1 VANDQSLDRRT
12 ILTFAFGGP
21 TALTLA
27 AGMFGVGVDD
37 AFAGQSSAP
46 RPAGRTIRRVVTAH
60 NAEGRSFIAVDDSV
74 PIADVWRTQS
84 DRPIGTVP
92 GDEKLLVTRATGETR
107 FFLASIAPSRDPKP
121 TLENRIG
128 FHRTG
133 GVAYCYILNGE
144 LVFLVDTQEV
154 RVRAGDLV
162 VERNTMHSWRNEG
175 AEPVTMAITVVSA
188 IA

>member
-1 VANDQSLDRRT
+1 MANEMLFDRRT
-12 ILTFAFGGP
+12 ILTLALGGP
-21 TALTLA
+21 AAITLA
-27 AGMFGVGVDD
+27 AGVFEEAAAAQGT
-37 AFAGQSSAP
+37 P
-46 RPAGRTIRRVVTAH
+46 RPPARTVRRVVTAH
-60 NAEGRSFIAVDDSV
+60 NAEGRSFIAIDDSV
-74 PIADVWRTQS
+74 PMSEIWRTQP

-92 GDEKLLVTRATGETR
+92 GDEKLLVERATGETR
-107 FFLASIAPSRDPKP
+107 FFLAAIPPSGDPKP
-121 TLENRIG
+121 DLQNRLG

-175 AEPVTMAITVVSA
+175 TEAVTMAITVVTA
-188 IA
+188 VA